1 MRSTR
6 SGSVTQ
12 FSAGLGID
20 NAVDFIV
27 SCKMSDLSW
36 LQMVVSHKKTL
47 GFPGKLLSFST
58 SAGSLSSLLPQP
70 RFRIKNRWWELAEC
84 KWNSSFETAIEIVK
98 KKKIKQ
104 AVLDPN
110 RNTQPAT

>member
-1 MRSTR
+1 M
-6 SGSVTQ
+6 TQ
-12 FSAGLGID
+12 FNAGLGID

-58 SAGSLSSLLPQP
+58 SFSRQP
-70 RFRIKNRWWELAEC
+70 LIT
-84 KWNSSFETAIEIVK
+84 S
-98 KKKIKQ
+98 
-104 AVLDPN
+104 
-110 RNTQPAT
+110 ATTPL